1 MKKTV
6 NNPIKSPTVR
16 QRLLPLLGLAL
27 SLTSM
32 TALAADKVSF
42 QLDWLPGGDKAPVY
56 VGLQQGFFA
65 EQGLDVKVA
74 QGVAPTMPLPS
85 WQPVMRILVCRIW
98 WLYCRQKRRKRCRCR
113 RFIRYF
119 QKRHMRFTCAAIPVL
134 TASPMLP
141 VKK

>member
-32 TALAADKVSF
+32 TTLAADKVSF

-74 QGVAPTMPLPS
+74 QGRGSHDAITKLATGNADIGLSDLVALLQAKAADIFRSTTCVLCA
-85 WQPVMRILVCRIW
+85 Q
-98 WLYCRQKRRKRCRCR
+98 
-113 RFIRYF
+113 RFRY
-119 QKRHMRFTCAAIPVL
+119 
-134 TASPMLP
+134 
-141 VKK
+141 